1 MLAKTSLLVGVVIG
15 ATLLAGRAHAQ
26 TEITP
31 EPNPHAADAP
41 MEGGEEQLTLPK
53 GRLIL
58 DAFLEANLSS
68 DLVFKPFSISPDIW
82 YGATDEITVGLVH
95 STPGATGF
103 MGEIGAGF
111 TGNGDSLC
119 LSGSDP
125 GNGCPDVYTGFG
137 LEGRYKLKP
146 MYGFAVAADG
156 GLYVRHL
163 SDPFEFS
170 LKVGALGR
178 WHKDKLAVEIN
189 PSLMIGLS
197 NRTVSQAD
205 GAGGTVDVT
214 LNNDVLFIPGTVI
227 YTVAPQIDV
236 SGQTGFVIPFE
247 DTGDRYA
254 IPLSIGAH
262 YHLNESVNLTLA
274 LSLPRLIA
282 SSSGGLTGFDARVL
296 TLGGNYAF

>member
-1 MLAKTSLLVGVVIG
+1 MLAKTTVLAGVVIG
-15 ATLLAGRAHAQ
+15 ATLFAGRAHAQ
-26 TEITP
+26 TETDP
-31 EPNPHAADAP
+31 DAKPHAADAAA
-41 MEGGEEQLTLPK
+41 EGGEEQLTLPK
-53 GRLIL
+53 GRALL

-68 DLVFKPFSISPDIW
+68 GAAFKPFSISPDVW

-95 STPGATGF
+95 SALGATGF
-103 MGEIGAGF
+103 MGRLGAF
-111 TGNGDSLC
+111 NGGDALC
-119 LSGSDP
+119 LAGSD
-125 GNGCPDVYTGFG
+125 NGCPDVYPGFG

-146 MYGFAVAADG
+146 AFGFTLAADG
-156 GLYVRHL
+156 GLYFRHL

-189 PSLMIGLS
+189 PSLLIGIT
-197 NRTVSQAD
+197 NRTVSQTA
-205 GAGGTVDVT
+205 AGVTVDATV
-214 LNNDVLFIPGTVI
+214 NGDFFFIPGTVL
-227 YTVAPQIDV
+227 YTVAPQIDI

-247 DTGDRYA
+247 NTGDLYA
-254 IPLSIGAH
+254 IPLSIGAN

-282 SSSGGLTGFDARVL
+282 SSNGGQTGFDDRVL